1 MPPRTTRIIGAWL
14 TCIAVVTA
22 FHDLSNWIS
31 KSLTYEI
38 FELSLILL
46 LVSLFIN
53 SCVDR
58 YKSNVNIEKKE
69 NKIKKLVIENK
80 RLKENKDGLIEQV
93 DKDKVEILKFQF
105 LFQQQQ
111 DFNKLMISYIPPES
125 LYELES
131 RIKLSQ
137 LIQKDDNKIE

>member
-1 MPPRTTRIIGAWL
+1 M
-14 TCIAVVTA
+14 
-22 FHDLSNWIS
+22 S
-31 KSLTYEI
+31 
-38 FELSLILL
+38 IL
-46 LVSLFIN
+46 
-53 SCVDR
+53 
-58 YKSNVNIEKKE
+58 KKKE

-125 LYELES
+125 LSELES